1 MTWIDRRIGISMAE
15 RGVPGGVLMVI
26 RVLAGDTLANHT
38 PATSVAYPPLAFLLK
53 ASAKSHSLIWGK
65 VFVCFQTH
73 WEITWEIVTTKRVT
87 CLM

>member
-38 PATSVAYPPLAFLLK
+38 AYPPLAFLLK
-53 ASAKSHSLIWGK
+53 ASAKSHSLKWGK

-87 CLM
+87 RLI